1 MEVLSMEFT
10 YKEAEEQGI
19 DTSMINVCSRI
30 RRIAKLE
37 RVKLDEEEHRSKL
50 NRHLFEYIE
59 YCGLDKLE
67 FIKQYLSNLQ
77 PYMIERRKDQESV
90 ETFVCVIDNLYRI
103 SVYIK
108 IDTKQFE
115 EIIVSFQEN
124 NKRGI
129 AKTNSLIKID
139 NKKYVPIFADSIL
152 SYSEDNKYIVK
163 AFFQRGLKVL
173 PLELPALKCKDVFIV
188 QQSAINLQFVSY
200 CNDYIR
206 ELYTS
211 DLDLDFDKI
220 EVFSVLQQI
229 SFTSYGRDTF
239 SSISILIDSL
249 CIQNDYV
256 SKAVADLAL
265 VTFVQNLKLTT
276 EQQEELKA
284 LLFDKYK
291 VSDIKKIDLILQRV
305 SENLALQYKENVYE
319 VSVM

>member
-1 MEVLSMEFT
+1 MELT
-10 YKEAEEQGI
+10 YKEAEERGI

-37 RVKLDEEEHRSKL
+37 RVRLDEEEHRSGL
-50 NRHLFEYIE
+50 NKHLFEYIE

-115 EIIVSFQEN
+115 EIIVSFHEN

-256 SKAVADLAL
+256 SKAAADLAL

>member
-1 MEVLSMEFT
+1 MEFT
-10 YKEAEEQGI
+10 YKEAEERGI

-115 EIIVSFQEN
+115 EIIVSFHEN
-124 NKRGI
+124 NKCGI

-256 SKAVADLAL
+256 SKAAADLAL

>member
-1 MEVLSMEFT
+1 MSEKYGGLIMELT
-10 YKEAEEQGI
+10 YQEAEERGI

-37 RVKLDEEEHRSKL
+37 RVRLDEEEHRSRL

-59 YCGLDKLE
+59 YCGLDKLD
-67 FIKQYLSNLQ
+67 FIKNYLSNLQ
-77 PYMIERRKDQESV
+77 PYMIERRKDQEKV

-115 EIIVSFQEN
+115 EIIVSFHEN

-129 AKTNSLIKID
+129 AKTNTLIKMD

-256 SKAVADLAL
+256 SKSVADLAL
-265 VTFVQNLKLTT
+265 ITFVQNLKLTT
-276 EQQEELKA
+276 EQQEELKI

-305 SENLALQYKENVYE
+305 SENLALQYNIEKN
-319 VSVM
+319 

>member
-1 MEVLSMEFT
+1 MEFT
-10 YKEAEEQGI
+10 YKEAEERGI

-115 EIIVSFQEN
+115 EIIVSFHEN

-256 SKAVADLAL
+256 NKAVADLAL